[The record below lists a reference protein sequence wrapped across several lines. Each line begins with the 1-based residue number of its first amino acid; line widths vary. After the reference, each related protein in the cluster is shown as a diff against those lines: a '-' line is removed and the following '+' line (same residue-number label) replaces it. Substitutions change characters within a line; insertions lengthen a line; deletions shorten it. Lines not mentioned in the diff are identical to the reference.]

1 MQDTDATLRAAD
13 VMAVYDTAY
22 RSQAPF
28 VFPADIAILPRCGP
42 WSLQR
47 ASTRSECR
55 APAAA
60 LGVLLQLFGAP
71 RTLREVEA
79 ALDAAQ
85 HDVMRRLIGDLLRG
99 GLLTPVSDDASR
111 GGAWELP
118 DLLFHR
124 AVRRGGFAVRTGVR
138 TEYGAALPPQPAI
151 APATGAH
158 VRLAHPVQ
166 PLPQRLDAALE
177 SRRTTYG
184 TDAPPLALLGALLH
198 WTFGEQAVHGFRHRR
213 YPSGGNLHSLR
224 PFVCTSG
231 LDGVTAGVWEYDA
244 PAHALVQRRGVTHAL
259 ALLLEEAAIGTA
271 SGDRHPAVLLVL
283 ASEFSQVAH
292 KYTGIAYSL
301 VEKEVGAAMMTL
313 SLVAAALPLACVP
326 VGTGN
331 SALFAEAC
339 GVPELQLPSVGELV
353 IAARAPE
360 CAA

>member
-1 MQDTDATLRAAD
+1 MQDIEATVRAAD

-22 RSQAPF
+22 RSHAPF
-28 VFPADIAILPRCGP
+28 VLPADIAILPRRGP

-60 LGVLLQLFGAP
+60 LGVLLQLFGTP
-71 RTLREVEA
+71 RTLHEVEA

-85 HDVMRRLIGDLLRG
+85 HDVMRRLIGDLLQG
-99 GLLTPVSDDASR
+99 GLLIPVSGDASP
-111 GGAWELP
+111 GSTWELP

-124 AVRRGGFAVRTGVR
+124 AVRRGGFAARTGVR
-138 TEYGAALPPQPAI
+138 TEYGTTLPPQPVI
-151 APATGAH
+151 APATGVQ
-158 VRLAHPVQ
+158 VRLAEPV
-166 PLPQRLDAALE
+166 PSLPQRLDAALD

-184 TDAPPLALLGALLH
+184 TDAPPLARLGALLH
-198 WTFGEQAVHGFRHRR
+198 WTFGERAVHGLRHRR

-224 PFVCTSG
+224 PFLCTSG
-231 LDGVTAGVWEYDA
+231 LAGVAAGVWEYDA
-244 PAHALVQRRGVTHAL
+244 PAHALVQRRGATEAL

-283 ASEFSQVAH
+283 ASDFAQVAH

-339 GVPELQLPSVGELV
+339 GVPELELPSVGELV
-353 IAARAPE
+353 IADHAPE
-360 CAA
+360 RVS